1 MQSDR
6 GCGGG
11 GGGGLSSCNGI
22 SGDVSDKEKVNVVI
36 PVTRR
41 ISFV

>member
-6 GCGGG
+6 AGGG
-11 GGGGLSSCNGI
+11 SLSTSSGI

-36 PVTRR
+36 PVGCL
-41 ISFV
+41 VEKA